1 MTDRDA
7 GTLRGRSEITH
18 MGSRD
23 IEERTFT
30 FAVRIVKLVNAIPR
44 TTVGAVAARQ
54 LVRSGTSVGAN
65 VEEAQGSHSKRDF
78 AHRMNVARREAREA
92 LYWLR
97 LVAESE
103 LLEKERFEDII
114 GEADELVRILTTIVK
129 RSREG

>member
-1 MTDRDA
+1 
-7 GTLRGRSEITH
+7 

-23 IEERTFT
+23 IEERTFK

-44 TTVGAVAARQ
+44 TTVGAVVARQ
-54 LVRSGTSVGAN
+54 LVRAGTSIGAN

-92 LYWLR
+92 MYWLR
-97 LVAESE
+97 LVAEAG

-114 GEADELVRILTTIVK
+114 GEADELVRILTAIVK

>member
-1 MTDRDA
+1 
-7 GTLRGRSEITH
+7 

-97 LVAESE
+97 LVAESD

>member
-1 MTDRDA
+1 M
-7 GTLRGRSEITH
+7 
-18 MGSRD
+18 
-23 IEERTFT
+23 
-30 FAVRIVKLVNAIPR
+30 
-44 TTVGAVAARQ
+44 GAVVARQ

-78 AHRMNVARREAREA
+78 AHRMNVAHREAREA